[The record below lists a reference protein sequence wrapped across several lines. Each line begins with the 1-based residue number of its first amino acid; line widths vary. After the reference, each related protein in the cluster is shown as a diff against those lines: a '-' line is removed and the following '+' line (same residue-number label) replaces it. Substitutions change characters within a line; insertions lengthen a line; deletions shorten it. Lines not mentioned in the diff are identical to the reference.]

1 MKTNKILFKSLAVV
15 FLSTAIIGCSDDDSD
30 PLPPIGGYDN
40 ADEVAAADL
49 VAYWPLNGNGKES
62 KSSTDPS
69 STVATSYV
77 TGVKGQAASFTEGY
91 MAYPEIA
98 ALSTTSGSATISCWA
113 KISNTRLVPDGAS
126 NISPIFSLTRTGD
139 PFGNLNLLG
148 ETHGLT
154 TSDSIQMKGVF
165 RIKEDD
171 GVSEFGGDAVNMLK
185 MEQWMIDGNANG
197 ENHQAFA
204 NKIGGQWAHIVY
216 VFDGAA
222 GANRLYVTGVK
233 ISNPQWEVRNGGAP
247 KMLNHFTPT
256 RPVIGALET
265 VVTGTNTDAWNKAL
279 TGQVDEVRVYN
290 KALTQADINALY
302 TLELAGR

>member
-1 MKTNKILFKSLAVV
+1 MKTNNFLLKSIALVV
-15 FLSTAIIGCSDDDSD
+15 LGTAIVNCSDDDPA
-30 PLPPIGGYDN
+30 PLPPIGGYNN

-49 VAYWPLNGNGKES
+49 LAYWPLNGNGTES
-62 KSSTDPS
+62 KSSTNPS
-69 STVATSYV
+69 TTVATTYV
-77 TGVKGQAASFTEGY
+77 TGIKGQAASFNEGY
-91 MAYPEIA
+91 MAYPAIA
-98 ALSTTSGSATISCWA
+98 ALSSTSGSASISCWA
-113 KISNTRLVPDGAS
+113 KISNTKLVPDGVS
-126 NISPIFSLTRTGD
+126 NISPIFSLTRTGET
-139 PFGNLNLLG
+139 FGNLNLLG

-165 RIKEDD
+165 RIKQED
-171 GVSEFGGDAVNMLK
+171 GSEFGGDAVNMLK

-222 GANRLYVTGVK
+222 GANKLYVNGVK

-247 KMLNHFTPT
+247 KMLNHYTPT

-265 VVTGTNTDAWNKAL
+265 VVTGANGDAWNKAL
-279 TGQVDEVRVYN
+279 KGGVDELRVYN
-290 KALTQADINALY
+290 KALTTAEIGALY
-302 TLELAGR
+302 ELEKAGR